1 MPRNWPVK
9 LVTYSSRR
17 PPFRSNKGKV
27 TVTVADRLGPSGH
40 VFSNAPNRA
49 RLFLPARHAAREK
62 ASPNEKQSTSS
73 IYNEE
78 QIIMFETAVQEKR
91 TTLLWGIIMGVVAFA
106 ALLGA
111 GYALIA

>member
-1 MPRNWPVK
+1 
-9 LVTYSSRR
+9 
-17 PPFRSNKGKV
+17 V
-27 TVTVADRLGPSGH
+27 TVTAAERVGPSGH
-40 VFSNAPNRA
+40 VFSNELDNKRLGDSGRSPYHPKRA
-49 RLFLPARHAAREK
+49 ALILASSSRSPRK
-62 ASPNEKQSTSS
+62 ASPNEKRSTSS
-73 IYNEE
+73 MYSEE